1 MFANRTVYNYPQ
13 LCYVIR
19 NILWKQLD
27 RKTMR
32 TGKLNARKVAT
43 VKPGKYGDGGGLWLY
58 VGPNS
63 RSWVYR
69 YMIRGNAREMG
80 LGNVDLLSLAEAR
93 EEALLL

>member
-1 MFANRTVYNYPQ
+1 
-13 LCYVIR
+13 
-19 NILWKQLD
+19 
-27 RKTMR
+27 MR

-69 YMIRGNAREMG
+69 
-80 LGNVDLLSLAEAR
+80 
-93 EEALLL
+93 